1 MSDKSAA
8 IGIFDS
14 GIGGLS
20 VAKEV
25 AKKLPNEKLIYF
37 GDTAHLPY
45 GEKSASAI
53 KEYAQGIVKFLL
65 QKNIKS
71 LIIACNSIASH
82 AYHEIKAMIPEDILL
97 LDVIRPSIDY
107 IIEKKYQRV
116 GIIGTRA
123 TISSKLHSRMLA
135 KRNHEMFI
143 YPLATPLLVPM
154 IEEGFFDNKI
164 SQEILDNY
172 LSYEPFQKIQAL
184 VLACTH
190 YPLIK
195 FEISDYFQNEV
206 DVIDNAYIVANEAY
220 DEMRDRDLLASV
232 RKEENEFY
240 VSDYTE
246 SFAETA
252 KMFFGQKVQIS
263 QADIWNYE

>member
-1 MSDKSAA
+1 MSETTAA

-25 AKKLPNEKLIYF
+25 ARKLPDEKIIYF

-45 GEKSASAI
+45 GEKSSYAI

-65 QKNIKS
+65 QKNLKT

-82 AYHEIKAMIPEDILL
+82 AYHEIRAMLPEDLLL

-107 IIEKKYQRV
+107 IIEKGYDRV

-123 TISSKLHSRMLA
+123 TISSKLHARMLTH
-135 KRNHEMFI
+135 RNHEMSI

-154 IEEGFFDNKI
+154 IEEGFIHNKI
-164 SQEILDNY
+164 SEEILDAY
-172 LSYEPFQKIQAL
+172 LSHPPFAHIQAL

-195 FEISDYFQNEV
+195 KEIGDYFDSEV
-206 DVIDNAYIVANEAY
+206 DVIDNAYIVAQEAY
-220 DEMRDRDLLASV
+220 DKINAKGLLASE
-232 RKEENEFY
+232 RAAENEFY
-240 VSDYTE
+240 VSDYTD
-246 SFAETA
+246 SFADTA
-252 KMFFGQKVQIS
+252 KMFFGEKIQI
-263 QADIWNYE
+263 QETEIWKYD